1 MEYKG
6 EDHTSCNKS
15 PKSNTKKLRQ
25 WLSEIHIET
34 QKTEQQKTPYYTR
47 LESSKR
53 FLRSKETC

>member
-34 QKTEQQKTPYYTR
+34 QKTAAENPLLHTARILKKVV
-47 LESSKR
+47 EI
-53 FLRSKETC
+53 